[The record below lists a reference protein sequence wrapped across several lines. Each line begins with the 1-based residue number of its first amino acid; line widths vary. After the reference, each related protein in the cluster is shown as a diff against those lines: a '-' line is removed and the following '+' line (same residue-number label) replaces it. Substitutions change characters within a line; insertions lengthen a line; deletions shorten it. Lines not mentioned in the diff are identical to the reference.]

1 MNRAAQSVC
10 ATAFL
15 FTSLSG
21 AVEQTAENKDFVW
34 VQARVDQIAVKPDE
48 RPLDQI
54 GWAKDIRDAKRLA
67 KESGRPVFL
76 FTHDGRL
83 NIGRC

>member
-1 MNRAAQSVC
+1 MNRTAQSIC

-21 AVEQTAENKDFVW
+21 ALGETADHRDFAW
-34 VQARVDQIAVKPDE
+34 VQSRAEQIAVKADE

-54 GWAKDIRDAKRLA
+54 GWAKDIREAKRLA
-67 KESGRPVFL
+67 RESGRPIFL